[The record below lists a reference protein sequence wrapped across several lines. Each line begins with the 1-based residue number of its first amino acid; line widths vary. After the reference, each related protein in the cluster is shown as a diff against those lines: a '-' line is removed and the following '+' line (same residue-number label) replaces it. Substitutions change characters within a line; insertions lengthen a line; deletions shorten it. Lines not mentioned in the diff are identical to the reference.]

1 MSSSKNDDYYY
12 AKQAGD
18 LEIPQQHH
26 VNRRQIIQSSTVA
39 AAIFQQFTS
48 PVISYAAEE
57 STQISRGTIFEIQ
70 DPNSYSAVVYIPK
83 ATEGKEQAKQTS
95 LPLLVVLHGAGVN
108 EHSALYEFTTPG
120 GDHTNLPPYLLST
133 QQAPPSLSENFVVVA
148 PYVGQGKRS
157 LYDEPRSKILSFI
170 KWCNT
175 YIESQTFDD
184 GTNISI
190 NRQKVSL
197 FGFSEGA
204 TLAVELATTRQFQ
217 GVVTASYGFT
227 GPLPKMAIERLQGIP
242 IWAFHFKGDDIYDV
256 QCSDRLVESL
266 LSYEGGLDV
275 FAVGDII
282 KYTKL
287 IPPTKDKME
296 PGREHVRAALV
307 ASRNAEQIIMRR
319 KEAISSGPVLE
330 CYHKKAGRVVATGI
344 INGASLKADDC
355 VIGSKDQFT
364 GVLCSS
370 LFARGL
376 VMVCGDHLMM
386 SGHEWQKSV
395 EC

>member
-1 MSSSKNDDYYY
+1 MMMIGLMYYLLVLLFIPQKYTINALLCGQQEPRRLHIMSSSKNDDYYSV
-12 AKQAGD
+12 KQAGD
-18 LEIPQQHH
+18 LDKP
-26 VNRRQIIQSSTVA
+26 VVDRRQIIIQSSTAV

-48 PVISYAAEE
+48 PVISYADEE

-83 ATEGKEQAKQTS
+83 ATDGKEQAKQTS

-108 EHSALYEFTTPG
+108 EHSALYEFTSPG

-170 KWCNT
+170 KWCNA

-242 IWAFHFKGDDIYDV
+242 IWAFHSKGDDIYDV

-287 IPPTKDKME
+287 ISPTKDKME

-307 ASRNAEQIIMRR
+307 ASRSAEVF
-319 KEAISSGPVLE
+319 SWLL
-330 CYHKKAGRVVATGI
+330 
-344 INGASLKADDC
+344 SLK
-355 VIGSKDQFT
+355 
-364 GVLCSS
+364 
-370 LFARGL
+370 
-376 VMVCGDHLMM
+376 
-386 SGHEWQKSV
+386 
-395 EC
+395 

>member
-1 MSSSKNDDYYY
+1 MLLITQNCTTNAFCGQRELCTSPRRLTLPSRRSDDYYSDE
-12 AKQAGD
+12 QTENFGT
-18 LEIPQQHH
+18 PQQQ
-26 VNRRQIIQSSTVA
+26 VNRRQLIQSSSIVTT
-39 AAIFQQFTS
+39 AIILQQLTS
-48 PVISYAAEE
+48 PAISYAVEE

-70 DPNSYSAVVYIPK
+70 DPNSYSAVVYVPK
-83 ATEGKEQAKQTS
+83 AKDGKEQAKQTTS

-133 QQAPPSLSENFVVVA
+133 QQAPPSLSEHFVVVA

-170 KWCNT
+170 KWFNT
-175 YIESQTFDD
+175 HIESQTFDD
-184 GTNISI
+184 ATNISI

-242 IWAFHFKGDDIYDV
+242 IWAYHSKGDDIYDV
-256 QCSDRLVESL
+256 KCSDRLVESL

-275 FAVGDII
+275 FAVDNI

-287 IPPTKDKME
+287 IPSKTEKIE
-296 PGREHVRAALV
+296 PGKEHVRAALV
-307 ASRNAEQIIMRR
+307 ASR
-319 KEAISSGPVLE
+319 SSEVFSWLL
-330 CYHKKAGRVVATGI
+330 
-344 INGASLKADDC
+344 SLK
-355 VIGSKDQFT
+355 
-364 GVLCSS
+364 
-370 LFARGL
+370 
-376 VMVCGDHLMM
+376 
-386 SGHEWQKSV
+386 
-395 EC
+395 

>member
-1 MSSSKNDDYYY
+1 MIWADYYVLVAVLLILQNCTINALCGQQTFCRSPRRLVLSSRRSDDYYSD
-12 AKQAGD
+12 KQAENFD
-18 LEIPQQHH
+18 APQQQ
-26 VNRRQIIQSSTVA
+26 VNRRHVIQSSSLASA
-39 AAIFQQFTS
+39 AMLQQLTS
-48 PVISYAAEE
+48 PVISHAAEE
-57 STQISRGTIFEIQ
+57 VSTQISRGTIFVIQ
-70 DPNSYSAVVYIPK
+70 DPSSYSAVVYVPAGEK
-83 ATEGKEQAKQTS
+83 DGKQQAKQTTS

-133 QQAPPSLSENFVVVA
+133 HQAPSSLSENFVVVA
-148 PYVGQGKRS
+148 PFVGQGKRS

-170 KWCNT
+170 KWFNT

-242 IWAFHFKGDDIYDV
+242 IWAFHSKGDDIYDV
-256 QCSDRLVESL
+256 KCSDRLVESL

-275 FAVGDII
+275 FAVDII

-287 IPPTKDKME
+287 VPPTKEKIE
-296 PGREHVRAALV
+296 PGKEHVRAALV
-307 ASRNAEQIIMRR
+307 ASRSAEVF
-319 KEAISSGPVLE
+319 SWLL
-330 CYHKKAGRVVATGI
+330 
-344 INGASLKADDC
+344 SLK
-355 VIGSKDQFT
+355 
-364 GVLCSS
+364 
-370 LFARGL
+370 
-376 VMVCGDHLMM
+376 
-386 SGHEWQKSV
+386 
-395 EC
+395 

>member
-1 MSSSKNDDYYY
+1 MILDDRCYLLLVVLLILQNCINALCGQHELCRSPRLLALSSRRRDDHYSD
-12 AKQAGD
+12 KQAGSNFD
-18 LEIPQQHH
+18 TPQQQ
-26 VNRRQIIQSSTVA
+26 VSRRQLIQSSTTA
-39 AAIFQQFTS
+39 AGILQQLAS
-48 PVISYAAEE
+48 PAVSHAAEE
-57 STQISRGTIFEIQ
+57 SNQISRGTIFEVH
-70 DPNSYSAVVYIPK
+70 DPNSYSAVVYVPGAK
-83 ATEGKEQAKQTS
+83 DGKEQAKQTS

-108 EHSALYEFTTPG
+108 ERTAFYEFTTPG

-133 QQAPPSLSENFVVVA
+133 HQAPPSLSENFVVVA

-170 KWCNT
+170 KWFNT
-175 YIESQTFDD
+175 HIESQTFDD

-242 IWAFHFKGDDIYDV
+242 IWAYHSKGDDIYDV
-256 QCSDRLVESL
+256 KCSDRLVESL

-275 FAVGDII
+275 FAVDNI

-287 IPPTKDKME
+287 IPPTKEKVE
-296 PGREHVRAALV
+296 PGKEHVRAALV
-307 ASRNAEQIIMRR
+307 ASRSAEVF
-319 KEAISSGPVLE
+319 SWLL
-330 CYHKKAGRVVATGI
+330 
-344 INGASLKADDC
+344 SLK
-355 VIGSKDQFT
+355 
-364 GVLCSS
+364 
-370 LFARGL
+370 
-376 VMVCGDHLMM
+376 
-386 SGHEWQKSV
+386 
-395 EC
+395 